1 MQVSTIKSFIDEY
14 NWKGINH
21 PISRNDFSRL
31 EKKKKKKNALGV
43 IYVDRDVRTIK
54 DVEEYIVIHKSIRQE
69 YLSKHYFEREK
80 KKFCDDISIKQELAK
95 GISKYARLVKNVKT
109 CMRNVKI
116 VKNAK
121 I

>member
-1 MQVSTIKSFIDEY
+1 M
-14 NWKGINH
+14 
-21 PISRNDFSRL
+21 
-31 EKKKKKKNALGV
+31 EKKKNCFSCD
-43 IYVDRDVRTIK
+43 YVDRDVRIIK
-54 DVEEYIVIHKSIRQE
+54 DIEEYTVIHKSIRQE

-95 GISKYARLVKNVKT
+95 GISKYARIVKNVKT